1 MRTRWTAGAPCGW
14 PGVGSMPELS
24 RLAAAARAILPA
36 GVAVAAADP
45 GTLYPMLAGETL
57 PTAVPA
63 RLREFS
69 AGRHAAR
76 MALAALGSP
85 VQPIPQGDDR
95 APIWPQGIAGSI
107 THSRSACLAAVSQ
120 GGGIG
125 LDLEEETPLPED
137 LWSTILLPEEQLW
150 VRSQPEPGHAA
161 KLIFS
166 AKEAAYKAQYPVSL
180 TLFGFESLSLH
191 LSETGFTARFQHRVG
206 PFEKGFPLHGKTV
219 RSEGHILTSVV
230 L

>member
-1 MRTRWTAGAPCGW
+1 MPWTAAAPCGW

-24 RLAAAARAILPA
+24 RLSAAARAILPE

-45 GTLYPMLAGETL
+45 GMLYPMLAGETL
-57 PTAVPA
+57 PDAVPA

-76 MALAALGSP
+76 MALISLGRP

-120 GGGIG
+120 GRGIG
-125 LDLEEETPLPED
+125 LDLEEETPLEMD
-137 LWSTILLPEEQLW
+137 LWSTILLPEEQAW
-150 VRSQPEPGHAA
+150 ARSQPDPGLAA
-161 KLIFS
+161 KLVFS
-166 AKEAAYKAQYPVSL
+166 AKEATYKAQYPSSL
-180 TLFGFESLSLH
+180 TLFGFETLSLSIAEA
-191 LSETGFTARFQHRVG
+191 SFTASFKRSIGPFGAGFT
-206 PFEKGFPLHGKTV
+206 LHG
-219 RSEGHILTSVV
+219 RIARAEGHILTAVV